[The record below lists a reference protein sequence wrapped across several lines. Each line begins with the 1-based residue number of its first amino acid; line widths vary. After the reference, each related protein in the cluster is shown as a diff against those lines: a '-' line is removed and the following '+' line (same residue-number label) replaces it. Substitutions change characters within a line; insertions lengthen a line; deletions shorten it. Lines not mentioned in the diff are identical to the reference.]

1 MEKRG
6 FTLIELIATLI
17 VLSIVA
23 LVVVPELYESVKE
36 IREGITVTQLQGIID
51 STKDW
56 AVTNIDELP
65 SEDGKVTYV
74 FLKDLQAGGY
84 IDYDIYKDND
94 GNKYNDNIFVLIE
107 CEVIEANEWNNQNY
121 KYKYTIYETNE
132 KHLEYLASLYAIK
145 NNVTSTTTVT
155 LSDLIPYAN
164 EELVVSNKLKNIED
178 GSLISNV
185 SITIRYINGNYT
197 YSITM

>member
-1 MEKRG
+1 MKRRG

-23 LVVVPELYESVKE
+23 LVVVPELYQSVKE

-56 AVTNIDELP
+56 AVTNIDKLP

-94 GNKYNDNIFVLIE
+94 DNKYNDNIFVLIE
-107 CEVIEANEWNNQNY
+107 CEVIEADEWNNQNY

-185 SITIRYINGNYT
+185 SITIRYINGSYT